1 MLLGVMEMAD
11 RARSPKERHVQV
23 LHAHRRFRRRRAG
36 TARHER
42 GRRERYRRRPAR
54 VPACPSGSVCLWP
67 GQNYTGAPY
76 VWYPGHGNVF
86 LGDRSAA
93 LVDHVGSFV
102 ARTSACFIDTGS
114 DAEGDF
120 HGTRRASS
128 GDFSSAYLGRFGN
141 VMDRIAGIRYC

>member
-1 MLLGVMEMAD
+1 MSKSFMLIAGFAAAAVLALPATNAVAAGDTGGVA
-11 RARSPKERHVQV
+11 
-23 LHAHRRFRRRRAG
+23 
-36 TARHER
+36 
-42 GRRERYRRRPAR
+42 AR

-86 LGDRSAA
+86 LGDKSAA

-114 DAEGDF
+114 DAEGNF
-120 HGTRRASS
+120 LGTRKASA
-128 GDFSSAYLGRFGN
+128 GDYSLAYLGGFGR
-141 VMDRIAGIRYC
+141 VMDRIAGTRYC